1 MSEHEDVVKRV
12 SNAFSN
18 QGFHVQIRGNNLPKG
33 SKRFEAI
40 YRPDLI
46 VRSKHDKDIV
56 WLVEVETGRAG
67 KSIVG
72 AAILADICIEKE
84 IKSRRQR
91 KKSGIMFIFYR
102 TSANLQLAEKRLK
115 ELTRLRKVNHL
126 APILVLYEMNALKK
140 IKELTI

>member
-1 MSEHEDVVKRV
+1 MSEHEDVVKRI

-18 QGFHVQIRGNNLPKG
+18 QGFQVQIRGNNLPKG

-46 VRSKHDKDIV
+46 VRSKHSKDIV
-56 WLVEVETGRAG
+56 WLVEVETSRAG

-91 KKSGIMFIFYR
+91 KKSAIIFVFYR
-102 TSANLQLAEKRLK
+102 KSSNLQLAEKRLK
-115 ELTRLRKVNHL
+115 ELTRLRKVSHL
-126 APILVLYEMNALKK
+126 KPILVLYEMNALKK